1 MRTRSY
7 VTLAVMVALALG
19 AASCGGSSSSSS
31 SGSAGGGSTPEVL
44 SGGGNS
50 GSLGGSAAGG
60 SGFCADAQG
69 KLQQM
74 EAKLAQIATLSTQK
88 DQLKQELQT
97 WQSYTQ
103 SAEADA
109 PSQIKGDVAVIVGF
123 INHLS
128 EGYAKAGYDPIKAA
142 AVLGPYLQENQA
154 KLQAA
159 GDHIQAWAQTNCGL

>member
-1 MRTRSY
+1 MRIRPY
-7 VTLAVMVALALG
+7 VTLAVAAALVVG
-19 AASCGGSSSSSS
+19 AAACGSSSSSSS
-31 SGSAGGGSTPEVL
+31 SGSNAGAGGSTSQL
-44 SGGGNS
+44 NTGGAS
-50 GSLGGSAAGG
+50 TGSAIGGG
-60 SGFCADAQG
+60 SGFCGDAKG

-74 EAKLAQIATLSTQK
+74 QAKLAEIATMSSEK
-88 DQLKQELQT
+88 DKLKKELET

-128 EGYAKAGYDPIKAA
+128 DGYAKAGYDPIKAA
-142 AVLGPYLQENQA
+142 AVLGPYLQQNQG

-159 GDHIQAWAQTNCGL
+159 SNHIQSWAQANCGL

>member
-1 MRTRSY
+1 MRIRSC
-7 VTLAVMVALALG
+7 VTLAVMTALAIG

-31 SGSAGGGSTPEVL
+31 SGSSGGGSTPQVL

-50 GSLGGSAAGG
+50 GSLAGG

-74 EAKLAQIATLSTQK
+74 EAKLAQIATMSSQK
-88 DQLKQELQT
+88 DQLKQELET

-128 EGYAKAGYDPIKAA
+128 EGYAKAGYDPLKAA
-142 AVLGPYLQENQA
+142 AVLGPYLQENQS

-159 GDHIQAWAQTNCGL
+159 SNHIQAWAQTNCGL